1 MHLGYLIINDAT
13 SFFKQYN
20 TFILKQHHNRYIQI
34 WNQWALFFIVLFWVK
49 ENITSVSFLHH
60 ESLFDHISL
69 FSDGAFESVLFQL
82 KRVSFV
88 QDHNRLF
95 CSRSKKSGQCSWIMR
110 DCSIPDHERLFCVG
124 PCQTVFFQIG
134 SDDDR
139 LFSEG
144 SCISVLFWIMRDCS
158 VSNYDRL
165 SFARSSESA
174 LFWSMTYFSGTDHL
188 NLFNGG
194 RWIIR
199 VS

>member
-34 WNQWALFFIVLFWVK
+34 WNQWALFFIVFLY
-49 ENITSVSFLHH
+49 IPPVSFLHH

-110 DCSIPDHERLFCVG
+110 DCSVSDNVRLFFFRLGRMTIGFSVRDHAYLFCSESWETVLFRIMTDCPLPDHQSLLCSGVWHTFLA
-124 PCQTVFFQIG
+124 QI
-134 SDDDR
+134 
-139 LFSEG
+139 
-144 SCISVLFWIMRDCS
+144 I
-158 VSNYDRL
+158 
-165 SFARSSESA
+165 
-174 LFWSMTYFSGTDHL
+174 
-188 NLFNGG
+188 
-194 RWIIR
+194 
-199 VS
+199 